1 MKKIA
6 QIENGFI
13 TNVSIGDETYMLKTN
28 EMLLED
34 ALNSGLNYFVKESIK
49 TGLHVLPE
57 DFYLS
62 DSNSDETEFNKLIT
76 LCKLG
81 IEQNVLTENSD
92 IKIKDSDGNIH
103 VISISRFF
111 EIMVQYGFHCY
122 NNRNY

>member
-6 QIENGFI
+6 KIENGFI
-13 TNVSIGDETYMLKTN
+13 TNVSIGDEFYVLKTD
-28 EMLLED
+28 EMFLED
-34 ALNSGLNYFVKESIK
+34 ALNSGLNYLPKENLK
-49 TGLHVLPE
+49 NGFHVFPE

-62 DSNSDETEFNKLIT
+62 DFISDETEFNKLIT

-81 IEQNVLTENSD
+81 IEQNILTENSD
-92 IKIKDSDGNIH
+92 IKIKDSDGNTHI
-103 VISISRFF
+103 ISISRFF